1 MYVLTYI
8 RNVLLHFSLIAIN
21 PAKGCGYYNISKSAL
36 DTFTKQS
43 AAELGQHQIR
53 VNSVCP
59 TLVLTESVQKESYF
73 PTFEEKVK
81 ALMPLGRV
89 VTEQEV
95 VNSIV
100 YLLSDYSSIVNGTQH
115 VLDGGISSYT
125 PF

>member
-8 RNVLLHFSLIAIN
+8 RNVLFHFSLIAIN
-21 PAKGCGYYNISKSAL
+21 PAKGCGHYNISKSAL

-81 ALMPLGRV
+81 ALMPLGRIV
-89 VTEQEV
+89 SEQEV
-95 VNSIV
+95 VNAIM
-100 YLLSDYSSIVNGTQH
+100 YLLSDYSSIANGTQH